1 MLCNREFLIGLIMIV
16 SGIVTGIIIKDD
28 YDHHPIMTSLAALG
42 ALVMIMCGVIFW
54 SAAFY

>member
-16 SGIVTGIIIKDD
+16 SGIVIGIIIKDD
-28 YDHHPIMTSLAALG
+28 YDYHPIMTSLAALI

>member
-16 SGIVTGIIIKDD
+16 SGIVIGIIIKDD
-28 YDHHPIMTSLAALG
+28 YDHHPIMTSLAALI